1 MESLL
6 RQGKQVCPFLKRSSP
21 ACLKMLATSFHTTSR
36 GYRVSGLQTAAR
48 QCPVIGKALDVQ
60 QQKRDYV
67 TKSANVAMSPSH
79 PGLAESISLEEAH
92 RAAGVTDLS
101 KGTFLLENRRLMVGT
116 CPHAEA
122 ARKAHGL
129 KFEEPKKFDYEA
141 FYTNELDKK
150 HKDKSYRYFNN
161 INRVPFVLLFW
172 LTC

>member
-21 ACLKMLATSFHTTSR
+21 ASLRMLATSIQTTSR
-36 GYRVSGLQTAAR
+36 GYRVSALQSAAT
-48 QCPVIGKALDVQ
+48 QCPVVGKALAIQ
-60 QQKRDYV
+60 QSKRQYV
-67 TKSANVAMSPSH
+67 TKTPKVAMKATSPKF
-79 PGLAESISLEEAH
+79 AEGASLEETH

-101 KGTFLLENRRLMVGT
+101 QGTIIFGIRLTIGT

-129 KFEEPKKFDYEA
+129 KFEESAKFDYEA
-141 FYTNELDKK
+141 FYANELDKK

-161 INRVPFVLLFW
+161 INRVPYHRNSCLF
-172 LTC
+172 